1 MILITGATGLVGCHL
16 LLKLLHNDKQVR
28 ALHRTSSDLDRVLR
42 VFSYYTDDSQLL
54 FDKVQWR
61 EADLMDLAELDAAF
75 QDVKQ
80 VYHCAALI
88 SFDPADKERL
98 YDTNVVGTTNIVN
111 FCVQYGIE
119 KLCHVSSI
127 AALGDAYE
135 YEIINESVDWDER
148 TISNYAITKHKA
160 EMEVWR
166 GTQEGVPAVIVN
178 PGIIIGPG
186 FWHTGSG
193 TLFKM
198 VAKGQKWYP
207 PGGTGIVTI
216 NDVIKAMTD
225 LMVSDIQ
232 NERFILVNKNM
243 SYKEIFSMI
252 AREFSKPAPVR
263 ELKLWQLRVLLPLD
277 WARAKL
283 LGKSRRLTKDNI
295 RSVSRRKV
303 YDGQKIVN
311 ALSFT
316 YELIS
321 EAVYFGCLKFKKE
334 YSEKFNL

>member
-16 LLKLLHNDKQVR
+16 LLELLQNDMQVR
-28 ALHRTSSDLDRVLR
+28 ALHRKDSDLDRVKR
-42 VFSYYTDDSQLL
+42 VLSYYIEDPESLL
-54 FDKVQWR
+54 QKVEWY
-61 EADLMDLAELDAAF
+61 EADLLDLAELDAAF
-75 QDVKQ
+75 QNVSQ

-88 SFDPADKERL
+88 SFDPADKDRL
-98 YDTNVVGTTNIVN
+98 YETNVVGTTNIVN
-111 FCVQYGIE
+111 LSIQHGIE
-119 KLCHVSSI
+119 KICHVSSI

-135 YEIINESVDWDER
+135 HEIINEEVDWDER
-148 TISNYAITKHKA
+148 TIANYAITKYRA

-166 GTQEGVPAVIVN
+166 GIQEGVSAVIVN

-198 VAKGQKWYP
+198 VSKGQKWFP

-216 NDVIKAMTD
+216 QDVIRAMTG
-225 LMVSDIQ
+225 LMASDIK

-252 AREFSKPAPVR
+252 AREFNMPAPER
-263 ELKLWQLRVLLPLD
+263 ELKLWQLRILLPLD
-277 WARAKL
+277 WLRAKL
-283 LGKSRRLTKDNI
+283 LGKSRRITQDNI
-295 RSVSRRKV
+295 RSVSRKKI
-303 YDGQKIVN
+303 YDGQKIVTTLTFN
-311 ALSFT
+311 

-321 EAVYFGCLKFKKE
+321 EAVFFGCRMFKKE
-334 YSEKFNL
+334 YPEKFN